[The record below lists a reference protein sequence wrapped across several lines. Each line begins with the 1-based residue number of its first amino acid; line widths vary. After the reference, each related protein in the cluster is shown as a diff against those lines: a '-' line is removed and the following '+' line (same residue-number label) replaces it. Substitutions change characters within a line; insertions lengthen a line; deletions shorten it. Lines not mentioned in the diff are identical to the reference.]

1 MYKSSFIEVITE
13 GNLPASIRDK
23 DLLLYKNI
31 WIINYSILFFSV
43 LSAINIKKL
52 LSRNLGYINLVIN
65 TLLMLVFLTYGL
77 YILSDLRESYL
88 NQTLSEYYQRGSFS
102 IGIRYISFVFAG
114 MTLASI
120 KMYFYTEFLKPMPFD
135 MKMTFDILLYTS
147 LIWIISSDLI
157 SWMDIMNFS
166 QTYKL
171 GLSILWGVYALLL
184 IGLGIWKKKK
194 HLRIVHLSSLQ

>member
-1 MYKSSFIEVITE
+1 M
-13 GNLPASIRDK
+13 
-23 DLLLYKNI
+23 
-31 WIINYSILFFSV
+31 FFSV